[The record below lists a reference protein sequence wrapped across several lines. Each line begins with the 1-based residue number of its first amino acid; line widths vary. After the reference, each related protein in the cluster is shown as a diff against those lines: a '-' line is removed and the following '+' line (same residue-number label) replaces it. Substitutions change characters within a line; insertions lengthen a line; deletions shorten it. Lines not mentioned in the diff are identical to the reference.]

1 MLIYFKKEKRS
12 TTRYYKN
19 KIEKYY
25 NCQFPRIQT
34 YKDEFKKKKSVNKKK
49 SKKAK
54 WQKKS
59 GEVNKT
65 HEREV
70 MRTR

>member
-1 MLIYFKKEKRS
+1 MLIYFKKEKIPQLDIIKIKL
-12 TTRYYKN
+12 KN
-19 KIEKYY
+19 ITIANSQESKHIKT
-25 NCQFPRIQT
+25 NL
-34 YKDEFKKKKSVNKKK
+34 KKKSINKKK

-70 MRTR
+70 MRIR